1 MLAAGTNSW
10 SAEAMS
16 GEYEEI
22 LDGGIHVRR
31 VPGGRHETI
40 CLFLHQRMTAAVQ
53 NWKDCQL
60 LAARTRLEFGP
71 KMVLCPDLA
80 LLKGPAGH
88 LLLAAE
94 IISREDH
101 RPDTVTKKE
110 VYEKI
115 RAARVWM
122 VDPRY
127 DNVEIYEMTQ
137 WGLVLKQILAGS
149 EVLSDPLLPGF
160 ELTVADLFNR

>member
-1 MLAAGTNSW
+1 MLTAGTNSW
-10 SAEAMS
+10 SADAMS